1 MSVETAERVATFLH
15 EFILKHAAAFYAG
28 TLGLTDDLDEMQ
40 GIASYILTA
49 KLEVVTMRACQRGV
63 RAARTLDRWQFQRL
77 MERFESLGWVT
88 QTEPPKNSNT
98 PRWTVNPRVH
108 TLFEQRATSEAQRK
122 AHVREIITNLG
133 VDDKC

>member
-1 MSVETAERVATFLH
+1 
-15 EFILKHAAAFYAG
+15 
-28 TLGLTDDLDEMQ
+28 
-40 GIASYILTA
+40 
-49 KLEVVTMRACQRGV
+49 MRACQRGA

-122 AHVREIITNLG
+122 AHVREIITHLG
-133 VDDKC
+133 MDEKC